1 MPQTIVLYDTT
12 LRDGTQQ
19 EGISLTVKDKLEITV
34 ELDGLGIHIIEGGWP
49 FSNPKDEEY
58 FRQVQSLDLTHARIA
73 AFGSTRRANVRVEDD
88 AQVRALIDSE
98 AQIVTIVGK
107 SWDLHVTDVLETN
120 LEENLSMI
128 ADTIGHLRSAGR
140 EVHYDAEHFFDGFDA
155 NEGYALRSL
164 RSAADAGAEVI
175 HLCDTNGGVLPRR
188 LAEVIDR
195 VKEAVSTPLGIHVHN
210 DGELAVANSLV
221 AVEHGVVQVQGTI
234 NGYGERCGNAN
245 LCSIIA
251 GLQGKMD
258 IRVVTTEQ
266 LARLTSVSARVA
278 ELVNMSPSPSQP
290 YVGARAFTHK
300 GGLHAAAVAK
310 VERSYEHIDPTLV
323 GNDRRVLVSE
333 LAGRS
338 NVIAAGRSAGFDMP
352 PDVAS
357 TVLEQVKNA
366 EASGFQYEGAEASFE
381 MLVRRATPGHVPAF
395 ELEDFMVVVENLRR
409 SPAIRSKNGG
419 EDGDDLLSEAMV
431 KVRIGEARYHT
442 AAEGNGPVNALD
454 AALRKALREHYVDID
469 VVRLTDYKV
478 RTLNEGAATG
488 AAVRV
493 LIESTDGTNV
503 WRTVGSSTNI
513 IYASWLALTDALQY
527 WLHTW
532 GPLATKAS

>member
-1 MPQTIVLYDTT
+1 MPDAVVLYDTT

-19 EGISLTVKDKLEITV
+19 EGISLTVKDKLDITR

-58 FRQVQSLDLTHARIA
+58 FRQVRSFDLKHARIA

-88 AQVRALIDSE
+88 TQVQALIDSQ
-98 AQIVTIVGK
+98 APIVTIVGK
-107 SWDLHVTDVLETN
+107 SWDLHVTEVLETS
-120 LEENLSMI
+120 LEENLAMI
-128 ADTIGHLRSAGR
+128 SDTVAHIRAAGR

-155 NEGYALRSL
+155 NEDYALDSL
-164 RSAADAGAEVI
+164 RMAANAGAAVL
-175 HLCDTNGGVLPRR
+175 HLCDTNGGVLPDR

-195 VKEAVSTPLGIHVHN
+195 VREAVPAPLGIHVHN
-210 DGELAVANSLV
+210 DGDLAVANSLM
-221 AVEHGVVQVQGTI
+221 AVRHGVVHVQGTI

-245 LCSIIA
+245 LCSIIG
-251 GLQGKMD
+251 GLQAKMG
-258 IRVVTTEQ
+258 IEVITEAQ
-266 LARLTSVSARVA
+266 LGRLTSVSAAVA
-278 ELVNMSPSPSQP
+278 ELANMSPNASQP

-310 VERSYEHIDPTLV
+310 VERSYEHVDPTVV

-338 NVIAAGRSAGFDMP
+338 NVIAASRSAGLDMP
-352 PDVAS
+352 PEAARE
-357 TVLEQVKNA
+357 VLEKVKTA
-366 EASGFQYEGAEASFE
+366 EAAGFQYEGAEASFE
-381 MLVRRATPGHVPAF
+381 MLVRRGTPGHVPAF

-409 SPAIRSKNGG
+409 APAPRDESEG
-419 EDGDDLLSEAMV
+419 EHGDGLLSEAMV
-431 KVRIGEARYHT
+431 KVRVGGARYHT

-454 AALRKALREHYVDID
+454 AALRKALREHYSGID

-478 RTLNEGAATG
+478 RILNEEGATG

-493 LIESTDGTNV
+493 LVESTDGDHI

-513 IYASWLALTDALQY
+513 IYASWQALTDALEY
-527 WLHTW
+527 WLHKW
-532 GPLATKAS
+532 GPLAHA